1 MSDALR
7 IPGITEVTEEIS
19 NKLARLAVRSRYTD
33 YRSMRLLYYLVMAL
47 EPKTVVELGY
57 TTPNN
62 VHDTLNAFDFT
73 CDIELCEADTFT
85 CEPYLPPNIDL
96 VFMDA
101 AHEYGSLILEFEQ
114 IRYKLSNS
122 HVLVIDDI
130 FLQGIMQ
137 FVDEISQQRSF
148 TIKLPFHNGVAILC
162 SDMSMWNAV
171 AQAVRHANV

>member
-1 MSDALR
+1 
-7 IPGITEVTEEIS
+7 
-19 NKLARLAVRSRYTD
+19 
-33 YRSMRLLYYLVMAL
+33 
-47 EPKTVVELGY
+47 
-57 TTPNN
+57 
-62 VHDTLNAFDFT
+62 
-73 CDIELCEADTFT
+73 
-85 CEPYLPPNIDL
+85 
-96 VFMDA
+96 MDA